1 MKRIVSLAVLLPVVL
16 AMFLIAVPA
25 SAQTTPQPAV
35 AMQAAQ
41 SADFD
46 AAMKLYRRRH
56 FAEAIQAL
64 DAIVQSEPGNAAAHY
79 FKGYAQYVTGHYSD
93 AQASFDQAFHADSS
107 FDPRPYFHRR

>member
-1 MKRIVSLAVLLPVVL
+1 MKRIVSLAVLIPVILVL
-16 AMFLIAVPA
+16 FVIAAPA
-25 SAQTTPQPAV
+25 SAQTTPQPAT
-35 AMQAAQ
+35 AMRAAQ

-64 DAIVQSEPGNAAAHY
+64 EAVLQSEPGNAAAHY

-93 AQASFDQAFHADSS
+93 AQASFDQAFQADSS
-107 FDPRPYFHRR
+107 FDPRPYFYRH